1 MCIIYVYVGP
11 WYDMYLESR
20 LPLVLN
26 YNPFIAF
33 KQDPRNPSQVN
44 RI

>member
-1 MCIIYVYVGP
+1 
-11 WYDMYLESR
+11 MYLESR

-33 KQDPRNPSQVN
+33 KEDADIKDKVSAVLPHSP
-44 RI
+44 